1 MAILVKKIKASRL
14 NEDAMAQA
22 ITAGMQEVGKEMK
35 KEFEKTTRTWKNK
48 PDFEIIE
55 AITPN
60 LGKVEVAVMTDDEIY
75 GYVNDGTP
83 EHIITPRKPDGFL
96 WFKWAGPPRG
106 VSYTS
111 KTKPRQISSGASQ
124 TRGTLKRFNGVIH
137 PGTEAREFDETIA
150 EYMQPRFKRA
160 MEKAMSRAAKA
171 SGHKI

>member
-14 NEDAMAQA
+14 NEAAMAQA

-60 LGKVEVAVMTDDEIY
+60 LGKVEVGVFTDDEIY
-75 GYVNDGTP
+75 GYVNDGTEP
-83 EHIITPRKPDGFL
+83 HIIAPKKAGGKL
-96 WFKWAGPPRG
+96 AFKWAGPGSYKAKTSPR
-106 VSYTS
+106 T
-111 KTKPRQISSGASQ
+111 ISSTSGGSSG
-124 TRGTLKRFNGVIH
+124 GTVVLPYVFH

-150 EYMQPRFKRA
+150 EYMQPRFKRT